1 MVTRECKV
9 WGPQVNKVSPRPTA
23 AAPHLL
29 SPGPAGRRD
38 SISLEPFRGFPLPC
52 STPPYFPPGREPD
65 SPAFLKRK
73 PMGMEIRRTIR
84 YVHSSG
90 DMAWGRGQG
99 FVMRTQESRTPSP
112 PPFEDSGICSLAP
125 VVEDHGVLPSAPL

>member
-23 AAPHLL
+23 AAPHLF
-29 SPGPAGRRD
+29 SPGPAGRRH
-38 SISLEPFRGFPLPC
+38 SVRAELSRGSPVLP
-52 STPPYFPPGREPD
+52 TPPYFPLRREPD

-73 PMGMEIRRTIR
+73 PMGMEIRRTTR

-90 DMAWGRGQG
+90 DM
-99 FVMRTQESRTPSP
+99 F
-112 PPFEDSGICSLAP
+112 
-125 VVEDHGVLPSAPL
+125 